1 MHFQLVGLPVLSQ
14 KLIVKHYIIQ
24 RSPKPNCQLSF
35 GILSQLAISE
45 NNSYAVSKRRLAFHK
60 FFPATAP
67 RVLRKQ
73 ILALLLLFG
82 HKILFYKNFFRAEQV
97 QKEGVLQSRTGR
109 MLVERRHLIEMRLFS
124 YKGEVYILLPFFF
137 LLIYVW

>member
-45 NNSYAVSKRRLAFHK
+45 NNSYAVSRGRLAFHK
-60 FFPATAP
+60 FLQKWA
-67 RVLRKQ
+67 R
-73 ILALLLLFG
+73 I
-82 HKILFYKNFFRAEQV
+82 FFDIQGSGA
-97 QKEGVLQSRTGR
+97 G
-109 MLVERRHLIEMRLFS
+109 I
-124 YKGEVYILLPFFF
+124 
-137 LLIYVW
+137 